1 MRKINYPLLY
11 FQLSED
17 AFLGILV
24 GTDYEVV
31 EKDLKTIKGILQD
44 ELQRMYKKKDDYWLM
59 DIVEPRLKIVEVKI
73 RPTYREQ
80 SGAYPMADTLSIPV
94 PVVFG
99 ETNHGY
105 FECYLPLLNESFYYY
120 DARQFRPLL
129 QHFAT
134 DLLNRLRPEK
144 LHRHLMYG
152 TPKLD
157 TITLRINDDR
167 NFSQSSTST
176 GRVYKVLN
184 RLAVQ
189 YPFSKAQQKNISAYP
204 DAAWEL
210 EAKVD
215 TVVDHIIN
223 LRANL
228 LLVGKHGVGKS
239 AVLRQAIRKVK
250 GQSRK
255 NGFQKTFWQVMSQRI
270 TASAKYLGEWQENV
284 EALIAELQAA
294 NGTLWVVDIM
304 RLLQTGGEGPEDSI
318 ASFLI
323 SFLQQDKLQLL
334 GEVTP
339 QELESMRRLLPGFV
353 ENFQIINIE
362 ELDEDA
368 VTKVLGKFAGFC
380 KNNLKIEIEKS
391 AMDHAYRLL
400 HRYYPYESFPGK
412 GINFLAKCV
421 SGAQLSEEQVVDRPS
436 IIQNFVSQTGMPEL
450 FLRDDLRLDQKELV
464 QHFESAVIG
473 QPDAVNQLTGL
484 VKIFKAGLNNPHKP
498 INTLLFAGPTGVGK
512 TASAK
517 ALADYFFGKGQKKSP
532 MIRIDMSEFQ
542 YPGQIHRFIGG
553 GKEVGKLVQEV
564 RERPFSVLLLDEVEK
579 AAPNIFDALLTV
591 LDEGL
596 LVDAFGRVTNFK
608 NTIII
613 MTTNLGASNNQSIG
627 FGNEGPDDKAFLAA
641 INKFFRPEFVNRI
654 DGIVFFNALDSDN
667 ILAITKKE
675 LAELRMREGFIKR
688 SLQLEFSNALID
700 HLAKVGFDPKYGA
713 RPLQRAIEQQLVS
726 PLANWLLLHPT
737 IENKRLKVDYKDGV
751 IISSS

>member
-1 MRKINYPLLY
+1 MY
-11 FQLSED
+11 FQLSEE
-17 AFLGILV
+17 AVLGILV

-31 EKDLKTIKGILQD
+31 ERDLKTVRGILQD
-44 ELQRMYKKKDDYWLM
+44 QLQRMYKKEDDYWLM
-59 DIVEPRLKIVEVKI
+59 DILEPKLKIVDVKI
-73 RPTYREQ
+73 RPTYRER
-80 SGAYPMADTLSIPV
+80 SGAYPMADTLKIPV
-94 PVVFG
+94 PVVYG
-99 ETNHGY
+99 ETQQGY
-105 FECYLPLLNESFYYY
+105 FECYLPLLNQSFYYY

-134 DLLNRLRPEK
+134 DLLNRERPEK

-152 TPKLD
+152 SPKLD
-157 TITLRINDDR
+157 VMTLRVNDER
-167 NFSQSSTST
+167 NFSRGASQED
-176 GRVYKVLN
+176 RHYQVLN
-184 RLAVQ
+184 RLATP
-189 YPFSKAQQKNISAYP
+189 YPFSKAQQKNIRAYP

-210 EAKVD
+210 ENKV
-215 TVVDHIIN
+215 TSVVDRIIN

-228 LLVGKHGVGKS
+228 LVVGKHGVGKS

-250 GQSRK
+250 GRSRK
-255 NGFQKTFWQVMSQRI
+255 DGFQKTFWQIMSQRI

-284 EALIAELQAA
+284 ELLIAELQSA
-294 NGTLWVVDIM
+294 GGILWVMDIM

-318 ASFLI
+318 AAFLI
-323 SFLQQDKLQLL
+323 SFLQQDKLQLI

-353 ENFQIINIE
+353 ENFQIITIE
-362 ELDEDA
+362 ELNEEK
-368 VTKVLGKFAGFC
+368 VSNVLGKFAEFC
-380 KNNLKIEIEKS
+380 QKNLKVRIEKE
-391 AMDHAYRLL
+391 AMEQAYRLL

-412 GINFLAKCV
+412 GINFLARCV
-421 SGAQLSEEQVVDRPS
+421 SEAQLNEVSKVDRADVT
-436 IIQNFVSQTGMPEL
+436 QNFVRQTGMPEL
-450 FLRDDLRLDQKELV
+450 FLRDDLKLNQEELV
-464 QHFESAVIG
+464 SHFRSAVIG
-473 QPDAVNQLTGL
+473 QPDAVDQLTGL

-532 MIRIDMSEFQ
+532 LIRIDMSEFQ

-553 GKEVGKLVQEV
+553 GREVGKLVQEV

-596 LVDAFGRVTNFK
+596 LVDAFGRVTNFR

-613 MTTNLGASNNQSIG
+613 MTTNLGASNNPSVG
-627 FGNEGPDDKAFLAA
+627 FGSGAPDDRALLSA
-641 INKFFRPEFVNRI
+641 INQFFRPEFVNRI
-654 DGIVFFNALDSDN
+654 DGIVFFNALNQDD
-667 ILAITKKE
+667 ILQITKKE

-688 SLQLEFSNALID
+688 SLQLEFSDTLV
-700 HLAKVGFDPKYGA
+700 HQLARVGFDPKYGA

-726 PLANWLLLHPT
+726 PLANWLLLHPKV
-737 IENKRLKVDYKDGV
+737 EDQRLKVDYEGGIKITV
-751 IISSS
+751 SR